1 MDRKEEK
8 LIHYLEQLP
17 QTTVPSDFSFRVMD
31 RIETKQQRGYWLVN
45 FKKLAIVSLSLVF
58 LTLVFSP
65 TFPYFP
71 SLTYQD
77 FLDTDELS

>member
-31 RIETKQQRGYWLVN
+31 RIETKQQRDIGWLILRN
-45 FKKLAIVSLSLVF
+45 
-58 LTLVFSP
+58 
-65 TFPYFP
+65 
-71 SLTYQD
+71 
-77 FLDTDELS
+77 